1 MRKRDLE
8 LLLSELI
15 KVCLLQ
21 ENCRRK
27 SVKQIILKLLD
38 QGIPD
43 ERRLEALITLLELME
58 VKHGQTRIN

>member
-1 MRKRDLE
+1 MKKRDLE

-21 ENCRRK
+21 ENCRSK